1 MIGEILRLYNLKLE
15 QAKLVTEY
23 WVHVS
28 TRLVSGG
35 TDGEVRVCWSCI
47 YLLRGLL
54 LEVSE
59 AENVVKNGAI
69 YKEGINFEAG
79 K

>member
-28 TRLVSGG
+28 PRRVSGG
-35 TDGEVRVCWSCI
+35 TDGEVRG
-47 YLLRGLL
+47 R
-54 LEVSE
+54 
-59 AENVVKNGAI
+59 
-69 YKEGINFEAG
+69 
-79 K
+79 

>member
-28 TRLVSGG
+28 PGFISGG
-35 TDGEVRVCWSCI
+35 TDGEA
-47 YLLRGLL
+47 RGR
-54 LEVSE
+54 
-59 AENVVKNGAI
+59 
-69 YKEGINFEAG
+69 
-79 K
+79 